1 MRERKM
7 KNLNRKSILY
17 WLLPSFR
24 LLEVLENSKRSLFS
38 PMQMNSVDGPLL

>member
-24 LLEVLENSKRSLFS
+24 LLEVLENSKRSLLS